1 MPLEVNL
8 PWPPGAAIAATV
20 CRWAAV
26 ATPPWP
32 AGALSQEEGGQQE
45 EVGISDNSF
54 LIEEA
59 YNQEQGVVQHIF
71 NFVPDWDRGRVRQQ
85 TFDFVFT
92 QEWPIG
98 SQRHQLS
105 YTIPMQAFARRGPP
119 AEPTTAGRGWGDVML
134 NYRYQVWGGKGDELS
149 FAPRFSLIFPTGE
162 EERGLGHGKLGYQ
175 VNLPFS
181 KQFEHWA
188 THFNAG
194 LTVIPGVTGGVD
206 PQLPF
211 AGRAINGYNLGGS
224 AIRFIR
230 PNLHLM
236 LEALVVWDEQL
247 TRDGHTDELVQTFL
261 SPGIRWA
268 PYTEGDTQWV
278 VGLGVPIGISRDAP
292 DIAAFFYMSFEHR
305 IQKKREPAAD

>member
-1 MPLEVNL
+1 MAPRA
-8 PWPPGAAIAATV
+8 PIAATL

-26 ATPPWP
+26 VTLLWP
-32 AGALSQEEGGQQE
+32 TGALSQEEGGEQE

-59 YNQEQGVVQHIF
+59 YNQQQGVVQHIF
-71 NFVPDWDRGRVRQQ
+71 NFVPDWDRGRVRQR

-92 QEWPIG
+92 QEWPIL

-105 YTIPMQAFARRGPP
+105 YTIPMQAFRAWAPGEP
-119 AEPTTAGRGWGDVML
+119 AIDGRGWGDVML
-134 NYRYQVWGGKGDELS
+134 NYRCQACGGKDEELS

-162 EERGLGHGKLGYQ
+162 DERGFGRGKLGYQ
-175 VNLPFS
+175 VNLPLS

-194 LTVIPGVTGGVD
+194 LTAIPGVTAGVD

-224 AIRFIR
+224 VIRFVR

-236 LEALVVWDEQL
+236 LEALVIWDEQL
-247 TRDGHTDELVQTFL
+247 TLDGHTDELVQTFL

-305 IQKKREPAAD
+305 FQKKREPAAD